1 MSNSQ
6 YEYLV
11 NALDFAPFSIS
22 EIEIEEML
30 PQIDF
35 LLFEFNIFGDSEAID
50 EVSEFSPTHILEEQL
65 GPEFSKEGLAKW
77 YWVLAIYLANEI
89 SKRNMNS
96 NDKWVNEAINAINNQ
111 RSILSYGRK
120 WCLTELKKA
129 AYQVEMVVCKQPIQ
143 LRRYATMSKHN
154 VVELAGREKIRDE
167 LTDLIRE
174 GACKLIAQG
183 LELEVSELLS
193 ALSGRQ
199 DEAGRA
205 AVVRK
210 RLSTGA
216 RYSDWHRPG
225 DGEGTEDT
233 QS

>member
-1 MSNSQ
+1 
-6 YEYLV
+6 
-11 NALDFAPFSIS
+11 
-22 EIEIEEML
+22 
-30 PQIDF
+30 
-35 LLFEFNIFGDSEAID
+35 
-50 EVSEFSPTHILEEQL
+50 
-65 GPEFSKEGLAKW
+65 
-77 YWVLAIYLANEI
+77 
-89 SKRNMNS
+89 
-96 NDKWVNEAINAINNQ
+96 
-111 RSILSYGRK
+111 
-120 WCLTELKKA
+120 
-129 AYQVEMVVCKQPIQ
+129 
-143 LRRYATMSKHN
+143 MSKHN

-205 AVVRK
+205 AVQK

-225 DGEGTEDT
+225 DGYRRYAVVTA
-233 QS
+233 SR